1 MTKFGCT
8 TCWKIFD
15 DKEIKFWNDKP
26 VCSRCHDKYT
36 RLQVTVE

>member
-15 DKEIKFWNDKP
+15 DKEIKFCNDKP
-26 VCSRCHDKYT
+26 VCSRCHDKYS